1 MAAMALAPF
10 MCTHMYMYTP
20 PLTHSLIPGVQQFSE
35 WSRGILLV
43 NERCSL
49 WVLGQLTQDTCC
61 DSSDVFIVGVQKLC
75 VCVCVWQCLCM
86 SVQCTCHMCVTLGR
100 ASNVYSAGGIKY
112 MYIHAHSTGD
122 TTCTLYMYRLYI
134 FTMV

>member
-1 MAAMALAPF
+1 MALAPF

-61 DSSDVFIVGVQKLC
+61 DSSDVLIVGIQKLC
-75 VCVCVWQCLCM
+75 GCGWVW
-86 SVQCTCHMCVTLGR
+86 MCVHVGVHECTVYM
-100 ASNVYSAGGIKY
+100 SHVCNVGESLECIQ
-112 MYIHAHSTGD
+112 
-122 TTCTLYMYRLYI
+122 CRWN
-134 FTMV
+134 